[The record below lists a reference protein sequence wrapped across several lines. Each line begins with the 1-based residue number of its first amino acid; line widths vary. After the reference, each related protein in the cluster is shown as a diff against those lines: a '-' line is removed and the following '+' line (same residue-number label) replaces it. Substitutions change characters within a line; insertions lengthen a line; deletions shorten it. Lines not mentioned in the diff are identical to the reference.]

1 MSASTAGKGAAAMA
15 GNGKGAG
22 MRMNRVALLLG
33 AALAAGAMANA
44 EDGPVVKLAPLQF
57 GALQEL
63 GMVRNGLLG
72 STPIQEM
79 DNEWIDR
86 FGSYFVQEAVVGD
99 HLLLQGGLG
108 GIFEFPKPEKSGEEF
123 GGSQYK
129 MFYIGPSVAK
139 AMYHFGGVG
148 QGRFSLGGGMF
159 PFKYNPDANNL
170 GDYLFRSQP
179 YPTSIM
185 TGGNG
190 GLTAIGE
197 QTTVLQG
204 FHSRLDLGILNLQAL
219 LTTETGLPPLYDWS
233 LAFLGSLNLG
243 DGLFDIGA
251 GVNFKRLIQVKSEKT
266 QVHDLENSYFQKGG
280 VWYSGQAANYKN
292 PASFLTSQAS
302 ALTSQANTL
311 TSQASAAYA
320 KNTHAD
326 SALGNAYVARSQAF
340 LARSQ
345 ALLARS
351 QALSAIVDSL
361 AQGGPW
367 VDSTGHVPGA
377 KYYTPAGIMLM
388 ARASLDLKK
397 LLPWDAFS
405 PEDLRLYAELAVLG
419 VESYPVFYENWTE
432 RMPVMVGFNLPTFK
446 LVDLL
451 SVQFEYFNSPNLNN
465 TYTMGQKNWALPYL
479 PEDNA
484 FSDKEWN
491 DLTKKD
497 NVSWSILIRKRVL
510 GGLQLNGQVARDHM
524 RTIGTDWFYGSRF
537 EPNEIL
543 HKSSSWYWMFQLA
556 WDIKG

>member
-1 MSASTAGKGAAAMA
+1 MSAAGTGMGKG
-15 GNGKGAG
+15 KGTG
-22 MRMNRVALLLG
+22 MKMSRAALLLW
-33 AALAAGAMANA
+33 AAAAGALANA
-44 EDGPVVKLAPLQF
+44 EDKPAAKLSPLQF

-63 GMVRNGLLG
+63 GMVRKGLLG

-99 HLLLQGGLG
+99 RLVLQGGLG

-129 MFYIGPSVAK
+129 LFYIGPSIAK
-139 AMYHFGGVG
+139 AMYHFGGV

-159 PFKYNPDANNL
+159 PFQYNPDANDL

-190 GLTAIGE
+190 GLTAIGA
-197 QTTVLQG
+197 QTTVLEG
-204 FHSRLDLGILNLQAL
+204 FHGHASLGKLNLDAL

-243 DGLFDIGA
+243 DGLFEIGA
-251 GVNFKRLIQVKSEKT
+251 GVDFKRLIQVKPERT
-266 QVHDLENSYFQKGG
+266 QVRDLENSYFRKHGE
-280 VWYSGQAANYKN
+280 WFSGQAANYKN
-292 PASFLTSQAS
+292 PATFLSSQAG
-302 ALTSQANTL
+302 
-311 TSQASAAYA
+311 AAYA

-326 SALGNAYVARSQAF
+326 SALGNAYM
-340 LARSQ
+340 ARSQ
-345 ALLARS
+345 ALT
-351 QALSAIVDSL
+351 AIVDSL
-361 AQGGPW
+361 ALGGPW
-367 VDSTGHVPGA
+367 VDSSGHVPGA

-388 ARASLDLKK
+388 TRASLDLKK
-397 LLPWDAFS
+397 LLPADNLS
-405 PEDLRLYAELAVLG
+405 PEDLRLYAEVAVLG
-419 VESYPVFYENWTE
+419 VQNYPVYYKKITE
-432 RMPVMVGFNLPTFK
+432 RMPVMVGFNLPTFR
-446 LVDLL
+446 LLDLF

-465 TYTMGQKNWALPYL
+465 TYTVGQKNWALPYL

-484 FSDKEWN
+484 FSEKEWN

-497 NVSWSILIRKRVL
+497 NLSWSILARKRVL
-510 GGLQLNGQVARDHM
+510 GGLSLNAQVARDHM
-524 RTIGTDWFYGSRF
+524 RTIGTDWYYGSRF

>member
-1 MSASTAGKGAAAMA
+1 MSAAGTGM
-15 GNGKGAG
+15 GKVRGVRGTG
-22 MRMNRVALLLG
+22 MKKSRIALLLW
-33 AALAAGAMANA
+33 AAAAAGALANA
-44 EDGPVVKLAPLQF
+44 EEKPAAKLSPLQF
-57 GALQEL
+57 GALQEM
-63 GMVRNGLLG
+63 GMVRKGLLG

-99 HLLLQGGLG
+99 RLVLQGGLG

-129 MFYIGPSVAK
+129 LFYIGPSIAK

-148 QGRFSLGGGMF
+148 GHFSLGGGMF
-159 PFKYNPDANNL
+159 PFQYNPDANDL

-190 GLTAIGE
+190 GLTAIGA
-197 QTTVLQG
+197 QTTVLEG
-204 FHSRLDLGILNLQAL
+204 FHGHASLGKLNLDAL

-243 DGLFDIGA
+243 DGLFEIGA
-251 GVNFKRLIQVKSEKT
+251 GVDFKRLIQVKPEKT
-266 QVHDLENSYFQKGG
+266 QVRDLENSYFRKRG

-292 PASFLTSQAS
+292 PATFLTSQAS
-302 ALTSQANTL
+302 LLTSQAGAL
-311 TSQASAAYA
+311 TDQASAAYA

-326 SALGNAYVARSQAF
+326 SVLGNAYTARSQADI
-340 LARSQ
+340 ARSQ
-345 ALLARS
+345 AYTARS

-361 AQGGPW
+361 ALKGGAW
-367 VDSTGHVPGA
+367 VDSTTGQVPGA

-397 LLPWDAFS
+397 LLPADNLS
-405 PEDLRLYAELAVLG
+405 PEDLRLYAEVAVLG
-419 VESYPVFYENWTE
+419 VRNYPVYYKKITE
-432 RMPVMVGFNLPTFK
+432 RMPVMAGFNLPTFR
-446 LVDLL
+446 LLDLF

-465 TYTMGQKNWALPYL
+465 TYTVGQKNWALPYL

-497 NVSWSILIRKRVL
+497 NLSWSILARKRVL
-510 GGLQLNGQVARDHM
+510 GGLSLNAQVARDHM
-524 RTIGTDWFYGSRF
+524 RTIGTDWYYGSRF

>member
-1 MSASTAGKGAAAMA
+1 
-15 GNGKGAG
+15 
-22 MRMNRVALLLG
+22 MNKSRVALLLW
-33 AALAAGAMANA
+33 AAAAAGAMADA
-44 EDGPVVKLAPLQF
+44 GEKPATRLRPLQF

-63 GMVRNGLLG
+63 GMVRKGLLG

-99 HLLLQGGLG
+99 RLVLQGGLG

-129 MFYIGPSVAK
+129 MFYVGPSVAK
-139 AMYHFGGVG
+139 AMYHFGGVEEG
-148 QGRFSLGGGMF
+148 HFSLGGGMF
-159 PFKYNPDANNL
+159 PFRYNPDANDL

-197 QTTVLQG
+197 QTTVLEG
-204 FHSRLDLGILNLQAL
+204 FHGHADLGPLNLDAL

-233 LAFLGSLNLG
+233 LAFLGSLELG
-243 DGLFDIGA
+243 DGLFEIGA
-251 GVNFKRLIQVKSEKT
+251 GVDFKRLIQVKSEKT
-266 QVHDLENSYFQKGG
+266 QVRDLENSYFRKQGI
-280 VWYSGQAANYKN
+280 WYSGQAANYKN
-292 PASFLTSQAS
+292 PATFLTSQAGL
-302 ALTSQANTL
+302 LTG
-311 TSQASAAYA
+311 QASAAYA
-320 KNTHAD
+320 KRTRAD
-326 SALGNAYVARSQAF
+326 SALGDAYTARS
-340 LARSQ
+340 LAYTS
-345 ALLARS
+345 RS

-361 AQGGPW
+361 ALKGGAW
-367 VDSTGHVPGA
+367 VDSTTGQVPGA

-397 LLPWDAFS
+397 LFPSGGLS
-405 PEDLRLYAELAVLG
+405 PEDLRLYAEAAVLG
-419 VESYPVFYENWTE
+419 VRNYPVYYKKISE
-432 RMPVMVGFNLPTFK
+432 RMPIMAGFNLPTFR
-446 LVDLL
+446 LLDLL
-451 SVQFEYFNSPNLNN
+451 SVQFEYFDSPNLNN
-465 TYTMGQKNWALPYL
+465 TYTVGQKNWALPYL

-484 FSDKEWN
+484 FSDEEWN

-497 NVSWSILIRKRVL
+497 NLSWSILARKRVL
-510 GGLQLNGQVARDHM
+510 GGLSLNAQVARDHM
-524 RTIGTDWFYGSRF
+524 RTIGTDWYYGSRF

>member
-1 MSASTAGKGAAAMA
+1 MSAADTTAGNGAAGAAGKG
-15 GNGKGAG
+15 NGAG
-22 MRMNRVALLLG
+22 MKTNRIALLLW
-33 AALAAGAMANA
+33 AAAGMGAMANA
-44 EDGPVVKLAPLQF
+44 ADKPEVKLRPLQF
-57 GALQEL
+57 GALQEM
-63 GMVRNGLLG
+63 GMIRKGLLG

-99 HLLLQGGLG
+99 NLVLQGGLG

-129 MFYIGPSVAK
+129 LFYIGPSVAK
-139 AMYHFGGVG
+139 AMYHFGGIE

-159 PFKYNPDANNL
+159 PFKYNPDAYDL

-204 FHSRLDLGILNLQAL
+204 FHGHANLGKLNLDAL

-233 LAFLGSLNLG
+233 LAFLADFRIG
-243 DGLFDIGA
+243 DGLLDIGA
-251 GVNFKRLIQVKSEKT
+251 GVNFKRLIQIKPEKT
-266 QVHDLENSYFQKGG
+266 QVEDLENSYFKKGG
-280 VWYSGQAANYKN
+280 VWYSGDAANYKN
-292 PASFLTSQAS
+292 PASFLTSQA
-302 ALTSQANTL
+302 N
-311 TSQASAAYA
+311 AAYA
-320 KNTHAD
+320 KNDQAD
-326 SALGNAYVARSQAF
+326 SALGDAYM
-340 LARSQ
+340 ARSQ
-345 ALLARS
+345 ALT
-351 QALSAIVDSL
+351 AIVDSL

-367 VDSTGHVPGA
+367 VDSSGHVPGA
-377 KYYTPAGIMLM
+377 KYYTPAGVMLM

-397 LLPWDAFS
+397 VLPSDAYS
-405 PEDLRLYAELAVLG
+405 PEDLRVYAELAVLG
-419 VESYPVFYENWTE
+419 VRNYPVYYRKITE
-432 RMPVMVGFNLPTFK
+432 RMPIMAGFNLPTFRW
-446 LVDLL
+446 VDLI

-465 TYTMGQKNWALPYL
+465 TYTMGEKNWALPYL
-479 PEDNA
+479 PEDNL
-484 FSDKEWN
+484 FSEKEWN
-491 DLTKKD
+491 DLTTKD
-497 NVSWSILIRKRVL
+497 NFSWSILIRKRVL
-510 GGLQLNGQVARDHM
+510 GGLLFNAQVARDHM
-524 RTIGTDWFYGSRF
+524 RTIGTDWYYGSRF